1 MPDLP
6 DRRSGEAQ
14 AAAAVLMVRP
24 EHFASNPETLETN
37 RFQAAAAPSAAATDA
52 ARREHDGLAVR
63 LAAAGVRVH
72 AFRGWRAEPLPDEVF
87 PNNWVSLHADG
98 TVVLYPML
106 APSRRRERRRELLEA
121 LAERYRVTRV
131 VDLTA
136 LEERGEHLEGTGSL
150 VLDRPRR
157 VAYAA
162 LSPRTTPGALAAF
175 AAEMGYEVV
184 AFRAADRAGV
194 PIYHTNVLM
203 ALGTRFAV
211 VCSAAIPDATER
223 QTVVEGL
230 QASGRIVVDLSFAQL
245 ESFAGNL
252 LELRGRAGPVI
263 ALSARAL
270 ASLAPG
276 QRTTLAAHG
285 RLVAADIATIERLGG
300 GSVRCTLA
308 EIHLPDAP

>member
-6 DRRSGEAQ
+6 APRPGEPQ

-24 EHFASNPETLETN
+24 EHFASNPETLATN
-37 RFQAAAAPSAAATDA
+37 RFQAPAAPSAPAAAA

-72 AFRGWRAEPLPDEVF
+72 AFRGRRAEPLPDEVF
-87 PNNWVSLHADG
+87 PNNWVSFHGDG

-106 APSRRRERRRELLEA
+106 APSRRRERRRELVDA
-121 LAERYRVTRV
+121 LARRYRVARV
-131 VDLTA
+131 VDLTR
-136 LEERGEHLEGTGSL
+136 LEERGECLEGTGSL

-175 AAEMGYEVV
+175 AAETGYEIV
-184 AFRAADRAGV
+184 AFRAADRAGS

-203 ALGTRFAV
+203 SLGTRFAAL
-211 VCSAAIPDATER
+211 CSAAIPDPAER
-223 QTVVEGL
+223 EALVERL
-230 QASGRIVVDLSFAQL
+230 RASGRVVVDLSFAQL
-245 ESFAGNL
+245 ASFAGNL
-252 LELRGRAGPVI
+252 LELRGRGGPVI

-270 ASLAPG
+270 AALTAE
-276 QRTTLAAHG
+276 QRAALAAHG
-285 RLVAADIATIERLGG
+285 RLVTADLATIERLGG

-308 EIHLPDAP
+308 EIHLPAM